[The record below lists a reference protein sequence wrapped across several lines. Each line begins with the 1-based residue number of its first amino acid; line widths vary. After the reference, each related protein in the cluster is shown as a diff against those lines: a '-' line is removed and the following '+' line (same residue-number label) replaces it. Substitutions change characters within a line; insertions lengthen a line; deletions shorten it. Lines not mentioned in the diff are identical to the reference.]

1 MFVQVT
7 KKDSYLT
14 RAKGLGRR
22 RPARFTGIKAEGPSI
37 KRILEETKGW
47 TSGWKG
53 GNWGL
58 VPKQGFP
65 PLSPEGGRKKAD
77 SHSTWAAKEAAVI
90 PYISRAVKS

>member
-14 RAKGLGRR
+14 RAKGLDRSEETCAFHR
-22 RPARFTGIKAEGPSI
+22 IKAEGPSI

-65 PLSPEGGRKKAD
+65 PLES
-77 SHSTWAAKEAAVI
+77 
-90 PYISRAVKS
+90 